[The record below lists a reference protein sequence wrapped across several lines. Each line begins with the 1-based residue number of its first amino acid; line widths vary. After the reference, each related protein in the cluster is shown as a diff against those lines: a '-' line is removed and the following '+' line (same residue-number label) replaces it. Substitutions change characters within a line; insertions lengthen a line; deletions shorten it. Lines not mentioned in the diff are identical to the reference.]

1 MGNATRV
8 RIPIPAELRQTGREP
23 AIVPVAWRQQLVPS
37 FLRAAALA
45 VELEPLPAEVQQ
57 ETISISWIVTSGSP
71 VTSVKINEEA
81 KTIRPTDAGKPLIFS
96 HILPLVDGPNQV
108 TITATDRSG
117 ATVTRTAKIVRKV
130 EEVEQIGA
138 RLAVAVLPFAYKG
151 GPSDVYGGA
160 FEAMV
165 DALVNQGRFKVVS
178 RDQLE
183 NILRELKLSGSGLVD
198 PVSALKAG
206 KLAAAEA
213 IMVATVNE
221 SPKAVEIYAQLINTE
236 TSTVLASKDVFD
248 PEKAPG
254 TARTKMRELAAKLKQ
269 EYPLVGGS
277 VVTVSNQ
284 RVAIGIGSAKKV
296 RADMKVIVYLEG
308 EPLIDPQ
315 TKMVLDRNIEPLGEG
330 LLKDV
335 RPQVS
340 FATMEGKD
348 LGKVERMIAQKKLLK
363 VITK

>member
-1 MGNATRV
+1 
-8 RIPIPAELRQTGREP
+8 
-23 AIVPVAWRQQLVPS
+23 
-37 FLRAAALA
+37 
-45 VELEPLPAEVQQ
+45 
-57 ETISISWIVTSGSP
+57 
-71 VTSVKINEEA
+71 
-81 KTIRPTDAGKPLIFS
+81 
-96 HILPLVDGPNQV
+96 
-108 TITATDRSG
+108 
-117 ATVTRTAKIVRKV
+117 
-130 EEVEQIGA
+130 
-138 RLAVAVLPFAYKG
+138 
-151 GPSDVYGGA
+151 
-160 FEAMV
+160 
-165 DALVNQGRFKVVS
+165 VS

-198 PVSALKAG
+198 PASALKAG

-236 TSTVLASKDVFD
+236 TSTVLASRDVFD

-284 RVAIGIGSAKKV
+284 RVAVALGSAKKV
-296 RADMKVIVYLEG
+296 RSDMKVIVYLEG
-308 EPLIDPQ
+308 DPLVDPQ
-315 TKMVLDRNIEPLGEG
+315 TKLVLDRNIEPLGEG

-340 FATMEGKD
+340 FAAMESKD